1 MGPAVVMDSFR
12 LVTKINLPARSAR
25 LRSGLSMKQTLI
37 PTLCL
42 LAHSLIPLQ
51 AASLEVDKQRS
62 HIQVDARATAHSFT
76 GTLKAFEAKVT
87 GDASS
92 LKPTGFDLSWKF
104 SDLDS
109 AEPKRDAEMI
119 KWLGDADPKGSF
131 KFIKSWTDN
140 AGKDNGM
147 GTLTI
152 HGVSKTIAF
161 PYTVKQESGLVTI
174 DGKVVMDYQNFNLP
188 IVRAMAVM
196 TVDPKLEVS
205 FHIVGKIR

>member
-1 MGPAVVMDSFR
+1 
-12 LVTKINLPARSAR
+12 
-25 LRSGLSMKQTLI
+25 MKQILI
-37 PTLCL
+37 PALCL
-42 LAHSLIPLQ
+42 LTHSVIPLQ
-51 AASLEVDKQRS
+51 AASLEVDKPRS
-62 HIQVDARATAHSFT
+62 HIQVKASATAHSFT

-87 GDASS
+87 GDVIS
-92 LKPTGFDLSWKF
+92 LKPTGFDLNWKF
-104 SDLDS
+104 SDLDT
-109 AEPKRDAEMI
+109 ADPKRNAEMI

-140 AGKDNGM
+140 AGMTNGM

-152 HGVSKTIAF
+152 HGASKTLGF
-161 PYTVKQESGLVTI
+161 PYTAKQENGWVTI
-174 DGKVVMDYQNFNLP
+174 DGKVFMDYQNFNLP

>member
-1 MGPAVVMDSFR
+1 MKRTLVPA
-12 LVTKINLPARSAR
+12 I
-25 LRSGLSMKQTLI
+25 
-37 PTLCL
+37 CL
-42 LAHSLIPLQ
+42 LTHSLIPLQ

-62 HIQVDARATAHSFT
+62 HIQVDASATAHSFT
-76 GTLKAFEAKVT
+76 GTLKTFEAKVS

-104 SDLDS
+104 GDLDS

-119 KWLGDADPKGSF
+119 KWLGDGNPKGSF

-140 AGKDNGM
+140 AGRDNGM

-174 DGKVVMDYQNFNLP
+174 DGKVEMDYQNFNLP
-188 IVRAMAVM
+188 IVRAMAIM